1 LSERIHSDDFA
12 RQARHP
18 EHANAFTRRRKLPL
32 PGLIAALLSMR
43 GQSQRATLDSFFASL
58 CDSALPQ
65 RGVSDRAF
73 AKAREQ
79 LHMPALAALNNFFI
93 ERAEAAGLVPRWRG
107 LRVVAADG
115 SVLMPA
121 VRPCLRTRRAANP
134 DQRLFTLFLPGAEL
148 TLHAAVFSAEESE
161 RMMLVEAFQQLGPD
175 DVLVLDRGYPAAW
188 LVALLLKHGIK
199 FCMRCD
205 NGSGWAAQ
213 RHFVRGAAD
222 EEWVTLNAPSA
233 ADDAAWGCGRDA
245 PRVRLVRQVS
255 PSGAIRVLATNLDS
269 ENFPCEAFGE
279 LYHKRWR
286 IEEAYKRLKHR
297 MHLECVSGLSQQAL
311 IIDVAAK
318 VLADNIATV
327 LCATAAEDADL
338 AARSRRCNR
347 SYAATLLQRVL
358 PRLVLQLE
366 DWVKTLTATLELLG
380 ATTQRFIAGRSRPR
394 PANHVKPHPSMC
406 YKG

>member
-1 LSERIHSDDFA
+1 MRPVQPTMQPGDVAVMHRASDLSGKF
-12 RQARHP
+12 P
-18 EHANAFTRRRKLPL
+18 
-32 PGLIAALLSMR
+32 
-43 GQSQRATLDSFFASL
+43 
-58 CDSALPQ
+58 
-65 RGVSDRAF
+65 
-73 AKAREQ
+73 
-79 LHMPALAALNNFFI
+79 
-93 ERAEAAGLVPRWRG
+93 
-107 LRVVAADG
+107 
-115 SVLMPA
+115 
-121 VRPCLRTRRAANP
+121 
-134 DQRLFTLFLPGAEL
+134 
-148 TLHAAVFSAEESE
+148 
-161 RMMLVEAFQQLGPD
+161 
-175 DVLVLDRGYPAAW
+175 PAARFAFSPPIW
-188 LVALLLKHGIK
+188 T
-199 FCMRCD
+199 
-205 NGSGWAAQ
+205 
-213 RHFVRGAAD
+213 VR
-222 EEWVTLNAPSA
+222 T
-233 ADDAAWGCGRDA
+233 
-245 PRVRLVRQVS
+245 
-255 PSGAIRVLATNLDS
+255 
-269 ENFPCEAFGE
+269 FGE